1 MGRLHQVMMP
11 QLHLLQEGYMGLI
24 RTSVFNGQGIDEK
37 KVQEMPRIV
46 DEEEEVANGPSN
58 FEEELQMREL
68 KIAS

>member
-1 MGRLHQVMMP
+1 MH
-11 QLHLLQEGYMGLI
+11 QLHLQQEGNFQLI
-24 RTSVFNGQGIDEK
+24 RTSVFSGQAIDEK